1 MDVLVFGAG
10 SLGSLLGGLLA
21 RAHDVTL
28 VGREPHMRTVAAD
41 GLQLEGHIE
50 ATVHPTARLDP
61 PASADLALVCVKTFD
76 TESAAAALADC
87 DLDACL
93 SVQNGMGNEAVLAD
107 RLDAPI
113 LAGTCTYGAV
123 RPAPGVVRCTGVGE
137 VVLGP
142 PEGGD
147 SPVADRVE
155 EAFGSASIEASATA
169 TMPRRLWEKLAVNA
183 GVNPVTALA
192 RIENG
197 GVLDDDAAALASA
210 AARETA
216 AVARAEGIELSDRA
230 ARQAIERVAAATAEN
245 TSSMYQ
251 DVAASRHTEIDAIN
265 GYVLERADERDLDV
279 PTNRTL
285 TRLVRAWAA
294 GRGIRD
300 SATR

>member
-21 RAHDVTL
+21 REHDVTL
-28 VGREPHMRTVAAD
+28 VGRDPHMRTVAAD
-41 GLQLEGHIE
+41 GLQLRGRIE
-50 ATVHPTARLDP
+50 ATVRPTARLDP
-61 PASADLALVCVKTFD
+61 PASADLAVICVKAFD
-76 TESAAAALADC
+76 TGSAAADLADC

-123 RPAPGVVRCTGVGE
+123 RPAPGVVRCTGVGD

-142 PEGGD
+142 PEGGV
-147 SPVADRVE
+147 SPVADRVG
-155 EAFGSASIEASATA
+155 EAFGSASIGTSVTA
-169 TMPRRLWEKLAVNA
+169 TMPGRLWEKLAVNA
-183 GVNPVTALA
+183 AINPVTALA

-197 GVLDDDAAALASA
+197 GILDGDAAALASA

-230 ARQAIERVAAATAEN
+230 ARQAMERVAAATAEN
-245 TSSMYQ
+245 TSSMHQ
-251 DVAASRHTEIDAIN
+251 DVAAGRRTEIDAIN
-265 GYVLERADERDLDV
+265 GHVLERADERGLDV

-285 TRLVRAWAA
+285 TRLVRAWEV
-294 GRGIRD
+294 GHGIR
-300 SATR
+300 